1 MDFTL
6 APYLRHQRRRR
17 IDLALVSHPDAD
29 HASGIPRLQT
39 AIGIDVLAG
48 RPGKY
53 GVAAFDCDPE
63 RHWRWDGVSFEWFA
77 APLAYGA
84 RPSRNNA
91 SCLLRVCV
99 AGRCVLLPGDVERRA
114 ELALVLVG
122 AELGADVL
130 VSPHHGSRTSST
142 AEFISAV
149 SPSWVIHSV
158 SLNNRFGFPHE
169 SVIRRYATLNVRQLT
184 TAKDGAVEIY
194 LSSEGELTVETL
206 QNRALRFWH
215 RFATGNWL
223 DVEP

>member
-1 MDFTL
+1 MVS
-6 APYLRHQRRRR
+6 LRLIATRSVIGDGTGFLSNGLRRR
-17 IDLALVSHPDAD
+17 LHMGPD
-29 HASGIPRLQT
+29 R
-39 AIGIDVLAG
+39 
-48 RPGKY
+48 
-53 GVAAFDCDPE
+53 VATT
-63 RHWRWDGVSFEWFA
+63 H
-77 APLAYGA
+77 
-84 RPSRNNA
+84 
-91 SCLLRVCV
+91 RVCCAFV
-99 AGRCVLLPGDVERRA
+99 LHRCVLLPGDVERRA

-122 AELGADVL
+122 TELGADVL

-194 LSSEGELTVETL
+194 LSSEGELTVDAYKH
-206 QNRALRFWH
+206 RALRFWH